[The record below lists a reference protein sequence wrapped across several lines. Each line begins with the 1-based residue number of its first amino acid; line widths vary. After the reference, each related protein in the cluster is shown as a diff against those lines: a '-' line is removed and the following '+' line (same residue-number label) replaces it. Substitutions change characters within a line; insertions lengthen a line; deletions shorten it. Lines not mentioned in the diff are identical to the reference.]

1 MQTNQLGTPDL
12 ATLVKDV
19 KTLQLKNLA
28 NLPQLIRP
36 KQACVLLSISKPTL
50 YRLINADKLQL
61 VKIGERASAIPSES
75 IENYLRSINAIS
87 L

>member
-1 MQTNQLGTPDL
+1 M
-12 ATLVKDV
+12 
-19 KTLQLKNLA
+19 KTTQNLQLKNLA
-28 NLPQLIRP
+28 NLPQLVRP
-36 KQACVLLSISKPTL
+36 KQACVLLSISKATL

>member
-1 MQTNQLGTPDL
+1 MQTTQN
-12 ATLVKDV
+12 
-19 KTLQLKNLA
+19 LQLKNLA
-28 NLPQLIRP
+28 NLPQLVRP
-36 KQACVLLSISKPTL
+36 KQACIILSISHSTL
-50 YRLINADKLQL
+50 YKLIKEEKLQL

>member
-1 MQTNQLGTPDL
+1 MQSTQN
-12 ATLVKDV
+12 
-19 KTLQLKNLA
+19 LQIKNLA
-28 NLPQLIRP
+28 NLPQLVRP
-36 KQACVLLSISKPTL
+36 NHACKILSVSHSTL